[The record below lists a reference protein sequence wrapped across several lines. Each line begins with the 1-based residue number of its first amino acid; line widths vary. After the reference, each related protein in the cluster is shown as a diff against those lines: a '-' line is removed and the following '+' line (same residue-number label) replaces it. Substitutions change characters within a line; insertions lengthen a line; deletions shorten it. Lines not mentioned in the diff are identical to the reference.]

1 MPHEHEW
8 GRGYREVD
16 VPVIDGVA
24 TMPDGR
30 TIESTANS
38 VRYPE
43 PIDDFV
49 CGVCGATRDTPAEH
63 PQTAEGRP
71 REEIR
76 QEWFR
81 LRRDSP
87 SDPRVAELR
96 AMLDRLPGDP
106 EPEPWA
112 DELTLMRDISEGLA
126 RVAGTMRILAA
137 VRLLESGRAS
147 SWKEAVSIA
156 REGATR

>member
-1 MPHEHEW
+1 M
-8 GRGYREVD
+8 
-16 VPVIDGVA
+16 
-24 TMPDGR
+24 T
-30 TIESTANS
+30 
-38 VRYPE
+38 
-43 PIDDFV
+43 
-49 CGVCGATRDTPAEH
+49 EH
-63 PQTAEGRP
+63 PQTVEGRP